1 MKVSKKKIFGQK
13 NIFEFANGQILARG
27 PKNGAQSGQ
36 TATYR
41 KTEVME
47 SHLRIW
53 GTYDPMESGP
63 SEPKKWG
70 LYRRS
75 VEKCRFSGQEWAL
88 GAASRPAVLRGKNK
102 NVVF

>member
-1 MKVSKKKIFGQK
+1 MIFGQK
-13 NIFEFANGQILARG
+13 TIFKFVNGQIPARG

-47 SHLRIW
+47 SLIPWSRVRL
-53 GTYDPMESGP
+53 SQ
-63 SEPKKWG
+63 KKWG

-75 VEKCRFSGQEWAL
+75 VEKCSFSDQEWAL
-88 GAASRPAVLRGKNK
+88 GAASRRP
-102 NVVF
+102 